1 MLPDKVIDPGMTEPR
16 PARPVGRAYALRVLS
31 GPGGVI
37 PTSSVDVRRVRRH
50 CLLAVAQTTVRDLAA
65 LAVVAACFRVDPW
78 GIGIT
83 LAVLAAAAIFTGHG
97 RLFLP
102 VTIAAAICLVVAVVH
117 GSSAERASLT
127 VPLACL
133 AICFGIY
140 LLDVMLAIHHVR
152 RILRR
157 QPTGQV
163 KQTARPPDGTVT
175 FRTPAESEVRRW
187 LYGSG
192 DGHNENGRSGNG
204 HSGDG
209 HDHNG
214 RNGRNG
220 HNGNGS
226 GSHEPD
232 RDERDRS
239 AGTPAVNGP
248 VRVYYGRNGI
258 IGSGE
263 PLRPLPLTVPLEKAL
278 DASQDVEPF
287 TTSDLMEAI
296 SRHLLSQSTGMR
308 WCTDTPTNRWRP
320 TARDRSP
327 TSPDI
332 SAMRCRTWMSP
343 ASSSALFPSP
353 VSSPIHPSPSSG

>member
-1 MLPDKVIDPGMTEPR
+1 M
-16 PARPVGRAYALRVLS
+16 RVLS

-37 PTSSVDVRRVRRH
+37 PTLSVDVRRVRRH

-102 VTIAAAICLVVAVVH
+102 VTIAATVCLVVAVVQ
-117 GSSAERASLT
+117 GSPAERASLT

-140 LLDVMLAIHHVR
+140 LLDVLLAMHHVR

-157 QPTGQV
+157 QPAGQAREA
-163 KQTARPPDGTVT
+163 ARPPDRTVT

-192 DGHNENGRSGNG
+192 NGHNGNG
-204 HSGDG
+204 HNGKD

-214 RNGRNG
+214 NGHAGNGR
-220 HNGNGS
+220 NGNGS

-232 RDERDRS
+232 RDEPDS
-239 AGTPAVNGP
+239 SVGTPSVSGP

-278 DASQDVEPF
+278 DASQDIEPF
-287 TTSDLMEAI
+287 TTSDLMGAI
-296 SRHLLSQSTGMR
+296 SRHLL
-308 WCTDTPTNRWRP
+308 
-320 TARDRSP
+320 
-327 TSPDI
+327 
-332 SAMRCRTWMSP
+332 
-343 ASSSALFPSP
+343 
-353 VSSPIHPSPSSG
+353 

>member
-1 MLPDKVIDPGMTEPR
+1 M
-16 PARPVGRAYALRVLS
+16 RVLS

-102 VTIAAAICLVVAVVH
+102 VTIAAATCLVVAVVH
-117 GSSAERASLT
+117 GSPAERASLT

-140 LLDVMLAIHHVR
+140 LLDVLLAMHHVR

-187 LYGSG
+187 LYGSR
-192 DGHNENGRSGNG
+192 DGHNGNG
-204 HSGDG
+204 HSGNEHSGNG

-214 RNGRNG
+214 RNGNGHNGNGHAGNG

-232 RDERDRS
+232 HDERDRS

-287 TTSDLMEAI
+287 TT
-296 SRHLLSQSTGMR
+296 
-308 WCTDTPTNRWRP
+308 
-320 TARDRSP
+320 
-327 TSPDI
+327 
-332 SAMRCRTWMSP
+332 
-343 ASSSALFPSP
+343 
-353 VSSPIHPSPSSG
+353 